1 MHVAY
6 LVTNSRESCSGLTL
20 PKKETGTFIVALTY
34 YVDTNIILITF
45 RLVDMTEI
53 GKFGK

>member
-1 MHVAY
+1 MHAY
-6 LVTNSRESCSGLTL
+6 LVTNSRESHSGLTF
-20 PKKETGTFIVALTY
+20 PKTETGTFIVALTY

-45 RLVDMTEI
+45 RFVDMTEM